1 MIPESLFET
10 AFGLSFLAG
19 VGTGL
24 ILFTALFPH
33 ANKKIRDYNSPRY
46 LASLLLG
53 FLGGV
58 IAESVISLLFGPDIF
73 DPMTFWLFF
82 GIELPAGVIVIAI
95 ILLYL
100 LRAAHRDES
109 PVT

>member
-1 MIPESLFET
+1 MIPDSLFET

-19 VGTGL
+19 VCTGL
-24 ILFTALFPH
+24 VLFTIFSPH
-33 ANKKIRDYNSPRY
+33 TKMKIRDYNSPRY

-58 IAESVISLLFGPDIF
+58 IAESVISLLSGPDIF
-73 DPMTFWLFF
+73 DPTTFWLFF
-82 GIELPAGVIVIAI
+82 GIELPAGIIIIAV